1 MSNLVSKTI
10 VAGLL
15 TGLCAAP
22 AFAQSNGL
30 PSSKASA
37 DINTLVKCTMSTA
50 TSDDGEAVIPAS
62 CVNLYTG
69 AEVATENEWVTIMEK
84 PMKLS
89 NSQSLIVSPSLVTGL
104 YTQTRTKTSTNSTS
118 TAQAMGGV
126 YMKAVLTD
134 DAGNEIVAAPLSSC
148 SGGVLGC
155 QEVAPGDWGVQ
166 LDTRIQTLTQ
176 SLSTCTVMDMTG
188 TTQIGTCDFTSI
200 IDLVLNTTSAHTFNF
215 VFPNVGQ
222 GVYTLKVKAAVASS
236 ASVIGS
242 GTAVGAAAFGL
253 GSMIAESVR
262 FVHDFEF

>member
-10 VAGLL
+10 VAALL
-15 TGLCAAP
+15 AGMCVAP
-22 AFAQSNGL
+22 AFAQTNGT
-30 PSSKASA
+30 PSSKATA
-37 DINTLVKCTMSTA
+37 DINTLVKCHMTTA
-50 TSDDGEAVIPAS
+50 TSNDGDAVIPAS

-69 AEVATENEWVTIMEK
+69 AEVATENEWIPIMEK

-89 NSQSLIVSPSLVTGL
+89 NSQSVIVSPSLVTGL

-126 YMKAVLTD
+126 YLRAVLVD

-148 SGGVLGC
+148 AAGVLGC
-155 QEVAPGDWGVQ
+155 QEVDGGWGVQ

-215 VFPNVGQ
+215 IFPKVGQ
-222 GVYTLKVKAAVASS
+222 GVYTLKIKAAVASD

>member
-1 MSNLVSKTI
+1 MSKLVSKTI
-10 VAGLL
+10 VAAMLAG
-15 TGLCAAP
+15 CFAAS
-22 AFAQSNGL
+22 AFAQSNGT
-30 PSSKASA
+30 PSSKATA

-50 TSDDGEAVIPAS
+50 TSNDGGAQIPQS

-69 AEVATENEWVTIMEK
+69 AEVATQNEWVTIMEK
-84 PMKLS
+84 PVKLS
-89 NSQSLIVSPSLVTGL
+89 NSQSLVVSPSLVTGL

-148 SGGVLGC
+148 SSGVLGC
-155 QEVAPGDWGVQ
+155 QEVAGDWGVQ

-222 GVYTLKVKAAVASS
+222 GVYTLSVKAAVASG